1 MGDYALSPLDGRYQE
16 KLGDLRHIFSEAGL
30 ISTRVWVEVSYLNA
44 LVEFLGVGKAS
55 KPLLEWAR
63 SLGPKDIARVKAIE
77 SKTNHD
83 VKAVEY
89 FIREKLKKFG
99 AAKLSPWVHWGLTS
113 EDTNNLAYSL
123 MLNRGVKSVIL
134 PQEKTLLKTLVE
146 LTATNK
152 GTVMPARTHG
162 Q

>member
-44 LVEFLGVGKAS
+44 LVEFLGVGKGS
-55 KPLLEWAR
+55 KQLLEWAK
-63 SLGPKDIARVKAIE
+63 SLGSKDIARVKAIE
-77 SKTNHD
+77 KETNHD

-89 FIREKLKKFG
+89 FVREKLKKFG

-113 EDTNNLAYSL
+113 EDVNNLAYSL
-123 MLNRGVKSVIL
+123 MLTNAVKTVIL
-134 PQEKTLLKTLVE
+134 PQEKKLLTVLSD
-146 LTATNK
+146 LALANK
-152 GTVMPARTHG
+152 D
-162 Q
+162 